1 MRWTPAQ
8 ITLQSLIPIAGWK
21 IRTTCQKTETI
32 IWLTPCNMHGFP
44 IRVRFLRGETDELD
58 TEFCKKLFR
67 IQPAREREVVIIEP
81 HTFLADVIRNKL
93 WYRGDSAE
101 LEQYFKK
108 TARWDVEKAR
118 FWAATAQG
126 SVRKMHSG
134 IVSTVV
140 DRYKDI
146 VLADMDA
153 VTFGEGQLETEEIW
167 KKYLTGPTL
176 TM

>member
-1 MRWTPAQ
+1 
-8 ITLQSLIPIAGWK
+8 
-21 IRTTCQKTETI
+21 
-32 IWLTPCNMHGFP
+32 MHGFP

-108 TARWDVEKAR
+108 TARWDVRES
-118 FWAATAQG
+118 QILG
-126 SVRKMHSG
+126 GNSSG
-134 IVSTVV
+134 KRS
-140 DRYKDI
+140 
-146 VLADMDA
+146 
-153 VTFGEGQLETEEIW
+153 
-167 KKYLTGPTL
+167 
-176 TM
+176 